1 MTSSSVR
8 PPARTH
14 ARTHLQRTARHA
26 LSCIVKSPYAGGFG
40 LDLLSQMDVYD
51 KELVMYETVLPRL
64 RSALV
69 RHAVDAELVANTIH
83 VSHATKA
90 IVFEDLAL
98 QGFRMPARSD
108 GLDAEHA
115 RRALHK
121 LAVFHA
127 GCAHL
132 HERDATVFQKH
143 FRHGECGGFG
153 GVGGGRLGGSVR
165 RRRPAGRVWGV
176 LSV

>member
-1 MTSSSVR
+1 M
-8 PPARTH
+8 
-14 ARTHLQRTARHA
+14 QRTARHT

-69 RHAVDAELVANTIH
+69 RHAVADAELVANTIH

-153 GVGGGRLGGSVR
+153 GGWRWAGGWFGSTTTTSR
-165 RRRPAGRVWGV
+165 ACGC
-176 LSV
+176 